1 MTTMEVLKDLQPV
14 DVFRYF
20 EEMSEIPRGSGNEK
34 GISDYLV
41 QFAKEHHLDYTQD
54 EALNVIIRKPATN
67 GYENSKTI
75 VLQGHMDIVCEK
87 NADVEHDFLKDPLK
101 LRIVDDMVMA
111 TGTTLGADNGIAVAM
126 GLAILA
132 SNEYEHPALEL
143 LVTTSEETGM
153 DGAMALDPKLIKG
166 RTLINIDSE
175 EEGKFLVS
183 CAGGVTAQVKIP
195 IQMEDV
201 NDEVTGFHVQV
212 TGLKGGHS
220 GMEIDKGRG
229 NATKLLG
236 RALKTLLEN
245 QEIQMISLEGG
256 SKHNAIPRQADANFV
271 VCRKRVEEVK
281 TIIEEMNRIF
291 KEELRTPDSM
301 VELKMDALSQI
312 PAQVMTKD
320 STTRVIH
327 YLYLVMDGMVSMS
340 MDIQGLVESSLN
352 LGVITQ
358 AADAVTFISSI
369 RSSVRSKKKDLLE
382 RLTLTAK
389 LQGGCVKAE
398 SDYPEWAY
406 NPDSQ
411 IRPIFIEAYKKLY
424 GSEPEISAIHAGL
437 ECGLF
442 AEKFGEIDEISFGPN
457 LYDVHTPNESM
468 SISSVQRSWKLLLE
482 ALKNCK

>member
-1 MTTMEVLKDLQPV
+1 
-14 DVFRYF
+14 
-20 EEMSEIPRGSGNEK
+20 
-34 GISDYLV
+34 
-41 QFAKEHHLDYTQD
+41 
-54 EALNVIIRKPATN
+54 
-67 GYENSKTI
+67 
-75 VLQGHMDIVCEK
+75 
-87 NADVEHDFLKDPLK
+87 
-101 LRIVDDMVMA
+101 
-111 TGTTLGADNGIAVAM
+111 
-126 GLAILA
+126 
-132 SNEYEHPALEL
+132 
-143 LVTTSEETGM
+143 
-153 DGAMALDPKLIKG
+153 
-166 RTLINIDSE
+166 
-175 EEGKFLVS
+175 
-183 CAGGVTAQVKIP
+183 
-195 IQMEDV
+195 
-201 NDEVTGFHVQV
+201 
-212 TGLKGGHS
+212 
-220 GMEIDKGRG
+220 
-229 NATKLLG
+229 
-236 RALKTLLEN
+236 
-245 QEIQMISLEGG
+245 
-256 SKHNAIPRQADANFV
+256 
-271 VCRKRVEEVK
+271 
-281 TIIEEMNRIF
+281 
-291 KEELRTPDSM
+291 
-301 VELKMDALSQI
+301 
-312 PAQVMTKD
+312 
-320 STTRVIH
+320 
-327 YLYLVMDGMVSMS
+327 MS